1 MNDKVK
7 LFLMAPKDLISCVPY
22 IKDSKLSNCMHTF
35 TSNMDNYSEYSNEDD
50 YGDNGY
56 YNDNYSQ
63 EYTQTTNNEKY
74 QDYIINKRFENVLD
88 DFISGLLDMNSDQ
101 KSDFLKTLESMMVP
115 IKPKNIISDTDSI
128 YNIFSKIVDVNSD
141 NDIFNSIKVS
151 YLEKTKTIALS
162 SYNLKNIEDV
172 KLKLIKEGVGDIRYK
187 IINNPFNNKKIHTIM
202 YDRNGEK

>member
-1 MNDKVK
+1 
-7 LFLMAPKDLISCVPY
+7 MAPKDLISCVPY

-35 TSNMDNYSEYSNEDD
+35 TSNMDNYSEYSSEDD

>member
-1 MNDKVK
+1 MVN
-7 LFLMAPKDLISCVPY
+7 
-22 IKDSKLSNCMHTF
+22 T
-35 TSNMDNYSEYSNEDD
+35 YSFYK
-50 YGDNGY
+50 Y

-141 NDIFNSIKVS
+141 NDIFNSI
-151 YLEKTKTIALS
+151 
-162 SYNLKNIEDV
+162 
-172 KLKLIKEGVGDIRYK
+172 
-187 IINNPFNNKKIHTIM
+187 
-202 YDRNGEK
+202 